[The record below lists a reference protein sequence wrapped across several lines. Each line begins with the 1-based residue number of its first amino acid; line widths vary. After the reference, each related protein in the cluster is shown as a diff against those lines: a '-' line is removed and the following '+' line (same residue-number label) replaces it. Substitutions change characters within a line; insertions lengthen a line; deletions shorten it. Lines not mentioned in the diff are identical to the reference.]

1 MTRLMKAVI
10 GAAAFFAPLAAV
22 AEERATAADLA
33 ALAEMHFAPV
43 LAARA
48 VPGAVVG
55 ITYRGEHHLFAHGLA
70 DRAGGVAVDG
80 DTLFELGSISKLF
93 TVTLAT
99 LAEERGILSLD
110 DRVAAHLPEFEGTDF
125 GALRLRD
132 LGAHHTGGMPLQVP
146 DEAGDVAGLIAWA
159 KTWAPEQPGARS
171 YSNISVGLLGHIVAQ
186 AMGRGYAE
194 ALESDLLPAM
204 GMGDTWVEVP
214 QAAMPRYAFGYHRE
228 TDAPIRV
235 NPGVFDAEAYGVKS
249 SGAEMLHL
257 LDLYLG
263 QAEAGAEVGAE
274 VKAALGATLESYGE
288 TGPYV
293 QHLIWESYPWP
304 ADEAQLQRG
313 NSYDFIL
320 QPQPMARV
328 DVPQPVT
335 GARIFN
341 KTGATNGFGG
351 YIVMLPEAELGVIYL
366 GNRNIPNGDR
376 ISATYGLIA
385 DILAQK

>member
-1 MTRLMKAVI
+1 MTRLMKTVI
-10 GAAAFFAPLAAV
+10 GAAAVLAPLAAV
-22 AEERATAADLA
+22 AEERVTAGDLA
-33 ALAEMHFAPV
+33 ALAETHFAPV

-93 TVTLAT
+93 TVTLAA
-99 LAEERGILSLD
+99 LAEERGFLSLD
-110 DRVAAHLPEFEGTDF
+110 DRVAAHLPELEGTDF

-132 LGAHHTGGMPLQVP
+132 LGTHHTGGMPLQVP

-186 AMGRGYAE
+186 AMGQSYAE
-194 ALESDLLPAM
+194 ALEGDLLPAM
-204 GMGDTWVEVP
+204 GMGDTWVTVP

-263 QAEAGAEVGAE
+263 QAEVGAEVGAE

-288 TGPYV
+288 PAPYV

-320 QPQPMARV
+320 KPQPMARV
-328 DVPQPVT
+328 EVPEPAT
-335 GARIFN
+335 GARMFN

-366 GNRNIPNGDR
+366 GNRNIPNGER
-376 ISATYGLIA
+376 ISATYGLIV

>member
-1 MTRLMKAVI
+1 MTRLMKTVI
-10 GAAAFFAPLAAV
+10 GAAAVLAPLAAA
-22 AEERATAADLA
+22 AEERATAGDLA
-33 ALAEMHFAPV
+33 ALAETHFAPV
-43 LAARA
+43 LAARE

-93 TVTLAT
+93 TVTLAA
-99 LAEERGILSLD
+99 LAEERRILRLD
-110 DRVAAHLPEFEGTDF
+110 DRVAAHLPELEGTDF

-146 DEAGDVAGLIAWA
+146 DEAGDVAGLIDWA

-186 AMGRGYAE
+186 AMGQGFAE
-194 ALESDLLPAM
+194 ALEGDLLPAM
-204 GMGDTWVEVP
+204 GMGDTWVKVP

-235 NPGVFDAEAYGVKS
+235 SPGVFDAEAYGVKS

-263 QAEAGAEVGAE
+263 QAEVGAEVGAE
-274 VKAALGATLESYGE
+274 VKAALGATLASYGE

-304 ADEAQLQRG
+304 VDEAQLQLG

-320 QPQPMARV
+320 KPQPMARV
-328 DVPQPVT
+328 EAPEPAT

-366 GNRNIPNGDR
+366 GNRNIPNGER

-385 DILAQK
+385 DILAQE

>member
-1 MTRLMKAVI
+1 MTRLMKTMI
-10 GAAAFFAPLAAV
+10 GAAAVLAPLAAL
-22 AEERATAADLA
+22 AEERGTAADLA
-33 ALAEMHFAPV
+33 ALAEAHFAPV
-43 LAARA
+43 LSARA

-93 TVTLAT
+93 TVTLAA
-99 LAEERGILSLD
+99 LADERGILSLD
-110 DRVAAHLPEFEGTDF
+110 DRVATHLPELEGTDF

-132 LGAHHTGGMPLQVP
+132 LGVHHTGGMPLQVP
-146 DEAGDVAGLIAWA
+146 DEAGDVAGLIDWA

-186 AMGRGYAE
+186 AMGQGYAE
-194 ALESDLLPAM
+194 ALEGDLLPAM

-214 QAAMPRYAFGYHRE
+214 QAAMARYAFGYHRE

-263 QAEAGAEVGAE
+263 QAEVGGEIGAE
-274 VKAALGATLESYGE
+274 VKAALGATLASYGE

-304 ADEAQLQRG
+304 IDEAQLQLG

-320 QPQPMARV
+320 KPQPMTRV
-328 DVPQPVT
+328 EAPEPTT

>member
-1 MTRLMKAVI
+1 MKTVI
-10 GAAAFFAPLAAV
+10 GAAAVLAPLAAV
-22 AEERATAADLA
+22 AEERVTAGDLA
-33 ALAEMHFAPV
+33 ALAETHFAPV

-93 TVTLAT
+93 TVTLAA
-99 LAEERGILSLD
+99 LAEERGFLSLD
-110 DRVAAHLPEFEGTDF
+110 DRVAAHLPELEGTDF

-132 LGAHHTGGMPLQVP
+132 LGTHHTGGMPLQVP

-186 AMGRGYAE
+186 AMGQSYAE
-194 ALESDLLPAM
+194 ALEGDLLPAM
-204 GMGDTWVEVP
+204 GMGDTWVTVP

-263 QAEAGAEVGAE
+263 QAEVGAEVGAE

-288 TGPYV
+288 PAPYV

-320 QPQPMARV
+320 KPQPMARV
-328 DVPQPVT
+328 EVPEPAT
-335 GARIFN
+335 GARMFN

-366 GNRNIPNGDR
+366 GNRNIPNGER
-376 ISATYGLIA
+376 ISATYGLIV

>member
-1 MTRLMKAVI
+1 MKKVI
-10 GAAAFFAPLAAV
+10 GAAAVLAPLAAM
-22 AEERATAADLA
+22 AEESGTAGDLA
-33 ALAEMHFAPV
+33 ALAETHFAPV

-93 TVTLAT
+93 TVTLAA
-99 LAEERGILSLD
+99 LAEERGILSLN
-110 DRVAAHLPEFEGTDF
+110 DRVAAHLPELEGTEF

-132 LGAHHTGGMPLQVP
+132 LGTHHTGAMPLQVP
-146 DEAGDVAGLIAWA
+146 DEAGDVAGLISWA

-186 AMGRGYAE
+186 AMGQGYAE
-194 ALESDLLPAM
+194 ALEGDLLPAI
-204 GMGDTWVEVP
+204 GMGDTWVAVP
-214 QAAMPRYAFGYHRE
+214 QEAMPRYAFGYHRE

-235 NPGVFDAEAYGVKS
+235 TPGVFDAEAYGVKS

-263 QAEAGAEVGAE
+263 QAEAGDEVGAE

-288 TGPYV
+288 TGPYA

-304 ADEAQLQRG
+304 VDEAQLQLG

-320 QPQPMARV
+320 KPQPMARV
-328 DVPQPVT
+328 EVPEPVT
-335 GARIFN
+335 GTRIFN

>member
-10 GAAAFFAPLAAV
+10 GAAAVLAPLAAA
-22 AEERATAADLA
+22 AEERGTAGDLT
-33 ALAEMHFAPV
+33 ALAETHFAPV

-93 TVTLAT
+93 TVTLAA
-99 LAEERGILSLD
+99 LAEERGILSLN
-110 DRVAAHLPEFEGTDF
+110 DRVAAHLPELEGTDF
-125 GALRLRD
+125 GGLRLRD

-159 KTWAPEQPGARS
+159 KTWTPEQPGARS

-194 ALESDLLPAM
+194 ALEGDLLPAM
-204 GMGDTWVEVP
+204 GMGDTWVTVP
-214 QAAMPRYAFGYHRE
+214 QEAMARYAFGYHRE

-274 VKAALGATLESYGE
+274 VKAALGATLESHGE
-288 TGPYV
+288 TEPYV

-304 ADEAQLQRG
+304 VDEAQLQRG

-320 QPQPMARV
+320 KPQPMARV
-328 DVPQPVT
+328 EVPEPVA
-335 GARIFN
+335 GARIYN

-366 GNRNIPNGDR
+366 GNRNIPNGER

-385 DILAQK
+385 DILAQE